1 MLRCKNKNP
10 YWNVSLSSRQSLLL
24 AALWTAG
31 VLGPLAAQ
39 SAPPPPMTAASPPV
53 TTGNALA
60 NLPSRQID
68 LSFARMG
75 ATGGI
80 NLRGTEG
87 ERTLNFSL
95 RRDEIVE
102 SADLRLDYTFSPA
115 LLADLSHLKVYLNDE
130 LMQTLALPKDSLGKP
145 QHIRIPID
153 PRFFADYNKLRLQ
166 FIGHYTME
174 CEMPTHSS
182 LWANLSDESRL
193 TLQLRQL
200 QLPNDLALL
209 PLPFFDTRDNSKLQA
224 QFVYPAGADAATL
237 KAAGIVAAWLG
248 KQAGY
253 RGTSFTA
260 YIDQLP
266 RSHGI
271 VFATNAQRPPAL
283 RNLPP
288 VDTPTLRLID
298 HPSAPTAKLLLVLGK
313 DSAQLETAAQALAVG
328 RSAFSGDTVT
338 VKSLELPPPRKPY
351 DAPNWIATDRPVRLA
366 ELVRE
371 PDQLQL
377 RGYALNDAVNLSLQL
392 PPDLFTWNDTTI
404 PVDLRYRYTPNQVSQ
419 HGIVSVLFNEQFVRS
434 WALERAPGKLSPS
447 ALLGQA
453 TGLTGEAVVQRSF
466 HLPAELLRNSNSV
479 HIGVQI
485 PTPDLG
491 RCTSMGQQEMRAAVE
506 PDSTLDVSG
515 LHHYIAMPDLQAFA
529 RGGFP
534 FSKYADLQE
543 TTVLIPDQPS
553 PEAISTYLTAIG
565 QLSAATGYP
574 GTRFT
579 LLPYSQ
585 VEQAAKQDVLLVA
598 DGSANP
604 LLERWHKALPALVE
618 AGAQSLRPA
627 ERVLDT
633 IADLMRMD
641 TNTWRP
647 QHGGEA
653 TLRGSGPLA
662 AIAGFESPLH
672 SGRSVIALMANQ
684 PQALE
689 LVRDGLSAVDTMQR
703 MRGDLTLLRGSAAE
717 SFRVQDVYYVGHLP
731 WWKALWYRLHAH
743 PVLLAALGIITGL
756 LFTFMVYGSLRM
768 LARRRLE
775 HPDD

>member
-1 MLRCKNKNP
+1 MLRSKNKNLP
-10 YWNVSLSSRQSLLL
+10 WISPPSKRHVLIV
-24 AALWTAG
+24 AALLTAG
-31 VLGPLAAQ
+31 VLPSQTALWAQERPTVVSSPGTKLAA
-39 SAPPPPMTAASPPV
+39 
-53 TTGNALA
+53 
-60 NLPSRQID
+60 LPGRQID

-87 ERTLNFSL
+87 ETTLNFSL
-95 RRDEIVE
+95 RGDEVVE

-130 LMQTLALPKDSLGKP
+130 LVQTLALPKENLGKP

-153 PRFFADYNKLRLQ
+153 PRYFADYNKLRLQ

-174 CEMPTHSS
+174 CEMPSHSS

-200 QLPNDLALL
+200 QLPNDLAQL
-209 PLPFFDTRDNSKLQA
+209 PLPFFDPRDNRKLQA
-224 QFVYPAGADAATL
+224 QFVYAAGADATTL

-260 YIDQLP
+260 QIDQLP
-266 RSHGI
+266 TSHGI

-283 RNLPP
+283 RNLPA
-288 VDTPTLRLID
+288 VEVPTLRLVD
-298 HPSAPTAKLLLVLGK
+298 HPSVPAAKLLLVLGK

-338 VKSLELPPPRKPY
+338 VKALELPAPRKPY
-351 DAPNWIATDRPVRLA
+351 DAPNWIATDRPVRVA
-366 ELVRE
+366 ELARE
-371 PDQLQL
+371 PAQLQL

-392 PPDLFTWNDTTI
+392 PPDLFTWNGTTI

-419 HGIVSVLFNEQFVRS
+419 HGMVSVLFNEQFVRS
-434 WALERAPGKLSPS
+434 WPLDRAANKLSPS
-447 ALLGQA
+447 AILSQVG
-453 TGLTGEAVVQRSF
+453 GLSGEASVQRHF
-466 HLPAELLRNSNSV
+466 QLPAELLRNSNSF

-491 RCTSMGQQEMRAAVE
+491 RCTSMAQQEMRAAVD
-506 PDSTLDVSG
+506 PDSTIDASD

-534 FSKYADLQE
+534 FSKFADLQE
-543 TTVLIPDQPS
+543 TTVLIPDQPA
-553 PEAISTYLTAIG
+553 PEAISTYLTAVG

-585 VEQAAKQDVLLVA
+585 ADQAGNRDLLLVS
-598 DGSANP
+598 DGSANS
-604 LLERWHKALPALVE
+604 LLDRWHKALPALVE

-627 ERVLDT
+627 ERALDT
-633 IADLMRMD
+633 IADLMRLD

-662 AIAGFESPLH
+662 AVAGFESPLQ
-672 SGRSVIALMANQ
+672 SGRSVVALMANQ

-689 LVRDGLSAVDTMQR
+689 LVRDGLSAVDTLQR
-703 MRGDLTLLRGSAAE
+703 MRGDLTLLRGTSAE
-717 SFRVQDVYYVGHLP
+717 SFRVQDVYYVGRLP
-731 WWKALWYRLHAH
+731 WWTALWYRLHAH
-743 PVLLAALGIITGL
+743 PVLLAVLGIMTGL
-756 LFTFMVYGSLRM
+756 LFTFMVYGSLRL

-775 HPDD
+775 QADA

>member
-1 MLRCKNKNP
+1 MLRCKKKNLLRTSP
-10 YWNVSLSSRQSLLL
+10 FSQRHMLTLALL
-24 AALWTAG
+24 ATGMLPSQPALWAQERPTVVSTPG
-31 VLGPLAAQ
+31 TTLAE
-39 SAPPPPMTAASPPV
+39 
-53 TTGNALA
+53 
-60 NLPSRQID
+60 LPGRQID

-87 ERTLNFSL
+87 QTTLDFSL
-95 RRDEIVE
+95 RGDEVVE

-130 LMQTLALPKDSLGKP
+130 LVQTLVLPKENLGKP

-174 CEMPTHSS
+174 CELPSHSS

-200 QLPNDLALL
+200 QLPNDLAHL
-209 PLPFFDTRDNSKLQA
+209 PLPLFDQRDNRKLQA
-224 QFVYPAGADAATL
+224 QFVYAAGADATTL

-260 YIDQLP
+260 QIDQLP
-266 RSHGI
+266 AGHGI

-283 RNLPP
+283 RHLPA
-288 VDTPTLRLID
+288 VNVPTLQLVD
-298 HPSAPTAKLLLVLGK
+298 HLGVPSAKLLLVLGK
-313 DSAQLETAAQALAVG
+313 DSAQLETAAQALAVCHA
-328 RSAFSGDTVT
+328 AFSGDTVT
-338 VKSLELPPPRKPY
+338 VKTLELPALRKPY
-351 DAPNWIATDRPVRLA
+351 DAPNWIATDRPVRIA
-366 ELVRE
+366 ELARD
-371 PDQLQL
+371 PGQLQL

-392 PPDLFTWNDTTI
+392 PPDLFTWNGSTI

-419 HGIVSVLFNEQFVRS
+419 HGMVSVLFNEQFVHS
-434 WALERAPGKLSPS
+434 WPLERATSKTSPS
-447 ALLGQA
+447 AILSQVSGWSGDAL
-453 TGLTGEAVVQRSF
+453 VQRHF
-466 HLPAELLRNSNSV
+466 QLPAELLRNQNSFHV
-479 HIGVQI
+479 GVQI
-485 PTPDLG
+485 PAPDMG
-491 RCTSMGQQEMRAAVE
+491 RCTSITQQEMRAAID
-506 PDSTLDVSG
+506 PDSTLNVSK

-534 FSKYADLQE
+534 FSKFADLQE
-543 TTVLIPDQPS
+543 TAVLIPDQPT

-585 VEQAAKQDVLLVA
+585 ADKAGDRDLLLVA
-598 DGSANP
+598 DGAANP
-604 LLERWHKALPALVE
+604 LLDHWHKALPALVE
-618 AGAQSLRPA
+618 AGAQSLRPT

-633 IADLMRMD
+633 IADLMRLD

-653 TLRGSGPLA
+653 TLQGSGPLA
-662 AIAGFESPLH
+662 AVAGFESPLQ
-672 SGRSVIALMANQ
+672 SGRSVVALMANQ

-689 LVRDGLSAVDTMQR
+689 LVRDGLSAVDTLQR

-717 SFRVQDVYYVGHLP
+717 SFRVQDVYYVGQLP
-731 WWKALWYRLHAH
+731 WWTALWYRLHAH
-743 PVLLAALGIITGL
+743 PVLLAVLGIVTGL
-756 LFTFMVYGSLRM
+756 LFTFMVYASLRL

-775 HPDD
+775 QADA